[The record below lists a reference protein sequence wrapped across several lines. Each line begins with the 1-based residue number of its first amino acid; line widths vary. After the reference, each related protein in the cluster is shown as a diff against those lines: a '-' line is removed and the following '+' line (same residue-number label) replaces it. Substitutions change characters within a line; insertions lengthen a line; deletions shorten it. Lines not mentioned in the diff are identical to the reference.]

1 LSSHTLVNVTEFTAA
16 AREEAIMTGSA
27 SELARRLGDHAEAVC
42 REYLSNGHR
51 SGNHWIV
58 GDVRNTRGR
67 SMHVRLKAN
76 AKGPAGKWVDE
87 ATTEFGDLLDVI
99 RESCGLIEF
108 RDVAN
113 EARRFL
119 DMPRPQTQSHGAQR
133 QPAAARGTPEAAR
146 RLFAMSRPI
155 VGTLAERYLAGRGIL
170 VTTCERALRFHPGC
184 YYRDLV
190 TGETQALPALIAAVT
205 SLDGCITGLQRTW
218 LDANGNSK
226 AQIADPRRSLGHLL
240 GNGIWLGRD
249 PGSPVPV
256 LAAGEGFE
264 TMASLRTVMPALP
277 MVAATSANHLA
288 GLTIPTGCRRLY
300 IAADADAAGRH
311 GVGRLS
317 QRAGEAGI
325 RALVLR
331 PQLGD
336 FNDDLLYFG
345 SARLAA
351 WLSDQLAPQDARQV
365 LTSGRPFRGCSRVG
379 AASGKPQA

>member
-1 LSSHTLVNVTEFTAA
+1 
-16 AREEAIMTGSA
+16 MTGSA
-27 SELARRLGDHAEAVC
+27 SELARRLGEHAEAVC

-76 AKGPAGKWVDE
+76 AKGPPGKWVDE
-87 ATTEFGDLLDVI
+87 QSGEHGDLLDVI

-108 RDVAN
+108 RDVAD

-119 DMPRPQTQSHGAQR
+119 VMPRPQPQNAGAQR
-133 QPAAARGTPEAAR
+133 QPATARGSLDAAR

-155 VGTLAERYLAGRGIL
+155 AGTLAERYLAGRGIL
-170 VTTCERALRFHPGC
+170 LTARERSLRFHPGC

-190 TGETQALPALIAAVT
+190 TGETQAFPALIAAVT
-205 SLDGCITGLQRTW
+205 SPDRRVSGLQRTW
-218 LDANGNSK
+218 LDPAGTGK
-226 AQIADPRRSLGHLL
+226 AQLVDPRRSLGHLL
-240 GNGIWLGRD
+240 GNAIWLGLE
-249 PGSPVPV
+249 PGAPIPVMV
-256 LAAGEGFE
+256 AGEGFE

-277 MVAATSANHLA
+277 VAAATSANHLA
-288 GLTIPTGCRRLY
+288 GLTFPPGCRRLY

-311 GVGRLS
+311 GIERLS

-325 RALVLR
+325 LALALR

-336 FNDDLLYFG
+336 FNDDLRHLG
-345 SARLAA
+345 PTHLAA
-351 WLSDQLAPQDARQV
+351 WLSDQLVPEDARRF
-365 LTSGRPFRGCSRVG
+365 LPSG
-379 AASGKPQA
+379 

>member
-1 LSSHTLVNVTEFTAA
+1 
-16 AREEAIMTGSA
+16 MTGSA

-51 SGNHWIV
+51 SGNHWII

-87 ATTEFGDLLDVI
+87 ATSEFGDLLDVI

-108 RDVAN
+108 RDVAD

-119 DMPRPQTQSHGAQR
+119 AMPRPQVQDPGAQL
-133 QPAAARGTPEAAR
+133 QPAAARGSPDAAR

-155 VGTLAERYLAGRGIL
+155 TGTLAERYLVGRGIL
-170 VTTCERALRFHPGC
+170 LTARERTVRFHPGC

-190 TGETQALPALIAAVT
+190 TGETLALPALIAAVT
-205 SLDGCITGLQRTW
+205 GLDGRITGLQRTYLSPG
-218 LDANGNSK
+218 LDPSGKVGK
-226 AQIADPRRSLGHLL
+226 AKLIDPRRSLGHLL
-240 GNGIWLGRD
+240 GNGIWLGLE

-256 LAAGEGFE
+256 MAAGEGFE
-264 TMASLRTVMPALP
+264 TMASLRTVMPTLP
-277 MVAATSANHLA
+277 VAAATSANHLA
-288 GLTIPTGCRRLY
+288 GLTFPPGCRRLY

-311 GVGRLS
+311 GIRRLS

-325 RALVLR
+325 VTLVLR

-336 FNDDLLYFG
+336 FNDDLRHLG
-345 SARLAA
+345 PGRLAA
-351 WLSDQLAPQDARQV
+351 WLSDQLVPEDARRF
-365 LTSGRPFRGCSRVG
+365 LPSG
-379 AASGKPQA
+379 

>member
-1 LSSHTLVNVTEFTAA
+1 
-16 AREEAIMTGSA
+16 MTGSA

-67 SMHVRLKAN
+67 SMHVRLRSN

-87 ATTEFGDLLDVI
+87 ATSEFGDLLDVI

-108 RDVAN
+108 RDVAD

-119 DMPRPQTQSHGAQR
+119 AMPRPSAQDPGAER
-133 QPAAARGTPEAAR
+133 QPAAARGSPDAAR
-146 RLFAMSRPI
+146 RLFAMSQPI
-155 VGTLAERYLAGRGIL
+155 AGTLAERYLACRGIL
-170 VTTCERALRFHPGC
+170 LAARERALRFHPGC

-190 TGETQALPALIAAVT
+190 TGEMQTLPALIAAVT
-205 SLDGCITGLQRTW
+205 SLDGRITGLQRTW
-218 LDANGNSK
+218 LDPNGNGK
-226 AQIADPRRSLGHLL
+226 APVADPRRSLGNLL
-240 GNGIWLGRD
+240 GNAIWLGLERGV
-249 PGSPVPV
+249 PIPVV
-256 LAAGEGFE
+256 AAGEGFE

-277 MVAATSANHLA
+277 VAAATSANHLA
-288 GLTIPTGCRRLY
+288 GLTFPPGCRRLY

-311 GVGRLS
+311 GITRLS

-325 RALVLR
+325 LAIVLR

-336 FNDDLLYFG
+336 FNDDLRHLG
-345 SARLAA
+345 PTRLAA
-351 WLSDQLAPQDARQV
+351 WLSDQLAPKDARQF
-365 LTSGRPFRGCSRVG
+365 LTSG
-379 AASGKPQA
+379 